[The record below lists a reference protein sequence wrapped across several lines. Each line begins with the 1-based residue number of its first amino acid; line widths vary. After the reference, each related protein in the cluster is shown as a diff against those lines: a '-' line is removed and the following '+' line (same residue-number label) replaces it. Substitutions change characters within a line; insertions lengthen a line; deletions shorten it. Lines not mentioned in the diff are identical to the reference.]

1 VQIKSRR
8 CCVCGV
14 EQPLSVDYF
23 QVVPS
28 FSKGF
33 SFYCNAC
40 DVESRKR
47 KSFALKAL
55 EVDFAIDSPGVD
67 EDKGN

>member
-1 VQIKSRR
+1 
-8 CCVCGV
+8 
-14 EQPLSVDYF
+14 VDYF

-28 FSKGF
+28 FAKGF

-47 KSFALKAL
+47 KSFALEAL
-55 EVDFAIDSPGVD
+55 EVDFAGEVD
-67 EDKGN
+67 A

>member
-1 VQIKSRR
+1 
-8 CCVCGV
+8 
-14 EQPLSVDYF
+14 VDYF

-28 FSKGF
+28 FAKGF
-33 SFYCNAC
+33 SFYCNTC

-55 EVDFAIDSPGVD
+55 EVDFAIDSQGVD
-67 EDKGN
+67 EGKGC

>member
-1 VQIKSRR
+1 
-8 CCVCGV
+8 
-14 EQPLSVDYF
+14 VDYF

-33 SFYCNAC
+33 SHYCNAC

-47 KSFALKAL
+47 KSFSLKKS
-55 EVDFAIDSPGVD
+55 EVNFVGKVEFAG
-67 EDKGN
+67 EGNA